1 MVFLINQYHN
11 MVCQNGGG
19 VERSQFEMFA
29 DIITNLVNELAR
41 EGVVVKKAEV
51 ENVLRKLKKLGE
63 IELKVHRFIRVL
75 HKMICLQKWVNKL
88 GTNPGRQEV
97 GVERLMSNYEL
108 LDWLARNRG
117 EYETCIYKNL
127 NYMSSE
133 MNNVLRTYQ
142 GLLRSAS
149 A

>member
-1 MVFLINQYHN
+1 
-11 MVCQNGGG
+11 
-19 VERSQFEMFA
+19 
-29 DIITNLVNELAR
+29 LVSELSR
-41 EGVVVKKAEV
+41 EGIIVKKSEV

-63 IELKVHRFIRVL
+63 IEQKVQRFIRVL
-75 HKMICLQKWVNKL
+75 HKMNSLQKWVNKL

-97 GVERLMSNYEL
+97 GIERLMTNYEL

-117 EYETCIYKNL
+117 EYETCVYKNL

-142 GLLRSAS
+142 GLLRSA
-149 A
+149 AV